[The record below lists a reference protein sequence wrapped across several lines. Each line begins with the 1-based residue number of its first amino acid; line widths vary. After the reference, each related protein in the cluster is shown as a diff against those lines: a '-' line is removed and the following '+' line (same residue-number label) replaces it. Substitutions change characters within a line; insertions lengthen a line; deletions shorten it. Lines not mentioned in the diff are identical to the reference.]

1 MTMASVTSA
10 KASSQRSRPS
20 AATVSANGVAG
31 SRSPRGCPGRRPRPR
46 RIAYPPPSRVGRPTR
61 ARPIRLPR

>member
-1 MTMASVTSA
+1 MARAISA

-20 AATVSANGVAG
+20 AATVSAKGTAG
-31 SRSPRGCPGRRPRPR
+31 SRSARGWPGSRPRPR
-46 RIAYPPPSRVGRPTR
+46 RIAYPPQASMGRPAS